1 MSYSN
6 ILVAVAVTP
15 ESQQLLAKAVS
26 IARPVKGHISL
37 ITLASDPEM
46 YNQLAAPM
54 LEDLRSVMQEETQSF
69 LDKLI
74 QDAGYPVDKTFI
86 AYGELSE
93 HILEVIA
100 AACQYP
106 TLANA
111 VCIEL
116 FRQRFAN
123 PIINFQAKASVIL
136 TTLALLMPGAQCQ
149 KRHWRIGHLGRN
161 SMRVFLALIFTKQ
174 PDFIAIILF
183 IHQACAKLRPGG

>member
-86 AYGELSE
+86 TYGELSE
-93 HILEVIA
+93 HILEVCRKYHFDLVI
-100 AACQYP
+100 CG
-106 TLANA
+106 NHNHSF
-111 VCIEL
+111 
-116 FRQRFAN
+116 FREHPARR
-123 PIINFQAKASVIL
+123 KE
-136 TTLALLMPGAQCQ
+136 
-149 KRHWRIGHLGRN
+149 
-161 SMRVFLALIFTKQ
+161 
-174 PDFIAIILF
+174 
-183 IHQACAKLRPGG
+183 

>member
-74 QDAGYPVDKTFI
+74 QDAGR
-86 AYGELSE
+86 SE
-93 HILEVIA
+93 ERRVGK
-100 AACQYP
+100 
-106 TLANA
+106 
-111 VCIEL
+111 ES
-116 FRQRFAN
+116 RWQR
-123 PIINFQAKASVIL
+123 
-136 TTLALLMPGAQCQ
+136 GAQ
-149 KRHWRIGHLGRN
+149 RGR
-161 SMRVFLALIFTKQ
+161 
-174 PDFIAIILF
+174 
-183 IHQACAKLRPGG
+183 

>member
-15 ESQQLLAKAVS
+15 ESLQLLAKAVS

-37 ITLASDPEM
+37 ITFASDPEM

-74 QDAGYPVDKTFI
+74 QDAGYPVDETFI

-93 HILEVIA
+93 HILEVCRKYHFDLVICGNHNHSFFSRASCSAKRVIA
-100 AACQYP
+100 SSEVDVLLVP
-106 TLANA
+106 
-111 VCIEL
+111 
-116 FRQRFAN
+116 
-123 PIINFQAKASVIL
+123 L
-136 TTLALLMPGAQCQ
+136 TG
-149 KRHWRIGHLGRN
+149 
-161 SMRVFLALIFTKQ
+161 
-174 PDFIAIILF
+174 D
-183 IHQACAKLRPGG
+183 

>member
-74 QDAGYPVDKTFI
+74 QDAFI

-93 HILEVIA
+93 HILEVCHKHHFDLVICGNHNHSFFSRASCSAKRVIA
-100 AACQYP
+100 SSEVDVLLVP
-106 TLANA
+106 
-111 VCIEL
+111 
-116 FRQRFAN
+116 
-123 PIINFQAKASVIL
+123 L
-136 TTLALLMPGAQCQ
+136 TG
-149 KRHWRIGHLGRN
+149 
-161 SMRVFLALIFTKQ
+161 
-174 PDFIAIILF
+174 D
-183 IHQACAKLRPGG
+183 

>member
-86 AYGELSE
+86 AYGDCRKYHFDLVICGNHNHSFFSRASCSAKR
-93 HILEVIA
+93 VIA
-100 AACQYP
+100 SSEVDVLLVP
-106 TLANA
+106 
-111 VCIEL
+111 
-116 FRQRFAN
+116 
-123 PIINFQAKASVIL
+123 L
-136 TTLALLMPGAQCQ
+136 TG
-149 KRHWRIGHLGRN
+149 
-161 SMRVFLALIFTKQ
+161 
-174 PDFIAIILF
+174 D
-183 IHQACAKLRPGG
+183 

>member
-15 ESQQLLAKAVS
+15 ESLQLLAKAVS

-74 QDAGYPVDKTFI
+74 QDAGYPVDETFI

-93 HILEVIA
+93 HILEV
-100 AACQYP
+100 CRK
-106 TLANA
+106 
-111 VCIEL
+111 
-116 FRQRFAN
+116 FRF
-123 PIINFQAKASVIL
+123 
-136 TTLALLMPGAQCQ
+136 G
-149 KRHWRIGHLGRN
+149 
-161 SMRVFLALIFTKQ
+161 
-174 PDFIAIILF
+174 D
-183 IHQACAKLRPGG
+183 LR

>member
-6 ILVAVAVTP
+6 ILVTVAVTP

-26 IARPVKGHISL
+26 IAVPVKGHISL

-93 HILEVIA
+93 HILEVCHKHHFDLVICGNHITVFFREHPA
-100 AACQYP
+100 RRK
-106 TLANA
+106 
-111 VCIEL
+111 EL
-116 FRQRFAN
+116 LPQVR
-123 PIINFQAKASVIL
+123 
-136 TTLALLMPGAQCQ
+136 
-149 KRHWRIGHLGRN
+149 
-161 SMRVFLALIFTKQ
+161 SM
-174 PDFIAIILF
+174 
-183 IHQACAKLRPGG
+183 CC

>member
-86 AYGELSE
+86 AYGELS
-93 HILEVIA
+93 
-100 AACQYP
+100 
-106 TLANA
+106 
-111 VCIEL
+111 
-116 FRQRFAN
+116 
-123 PIINFQAKASVIL
+123 
-136 TTLALLMPGAQCQ
+136 G
-149 KRHWRIGHLGRN
+149 
-161 SMRVFLALIFTKQ
+161 
-174 PDFIAIILF
+174 
-183 IHQACAKLRPGG
+183 

>member
-54 LEDLRSVMQEETQSF
+54 LEDLRNVMQEETQSF

-93 HILEVIA
+93 HILEVCRKHHFDLVICGNHNHSFFSPA
-100 AACQYP
+100 SCS
-106 TLANA
+106 
-111 VCIEL
+111 
-116 FRQRFAN
+116 
-123 PIINFQAKASVIL
+123 AKRVITSSEVDVLLVPL
-136 TTLALLMPGAQCQ
+136 T
-149 KRHWRIGHLGRN
+149 
-161 SMRVFLALIFTKQ
+161 
-174 PDFIAIILF
+174 
-183 IHQACAKLRPGG
+183 GG

>member
-15 ESQQLLAKAVS
+15 ENQQLLAKAVS

-93 HILEVIA
+93 HILEVCRKYHFDLVICGNHNHSFFSRASCSAKRVIA
-100 AACQYP
+100 SSEVDVLLVPLTGDYP
-106 TLANA
+106 HLRK
-111 VCIEL
+111 L
-116 FRQRFAN
+116 RKGS
-123 PIINFQAKASVIL
+123 NFI
-136 TTLALLMPGAQCQ
+136 ALLAF
-149 KRHWRIGHLGRN
+149 RAARN
-161 SMRVFLALIFTKQ
+161 YLL
-174 PDFIAIILF
+174 
-183 IHQACAKLRPGG
+183 

>member
-37 ITLASDPEM
+37 ITRFRPEM

-54 LEDLRSVMQEETQSF
+54 LEDLRNVMQEETQSF

-93 HILEVIA
+93 HILEVCRKHHFDLVI
-100 AACQYP
+100 CG
-106 TLANA
+106 NH
-111 VCIEL
+111 
-116 FRQRFAN
+116 N
-123 PIINFQAKASVIL
+123 PSFFSRASCSAKE
-136 TTLALLMPGAQCQ
+136 
-149 KRHWRIGHLGRN
+149 
-161 SMRVFLALIFTKQ
+161 
-174 PDFIAIILF
+174 
-183 IHQACAKLRPGG
+183 

>member
-69 LDKLI
+69 LGNDSNLLI
-74 QDAGYPVDKTFI
+74 VFYVQIMPDDFVMQ
-86 AYGELSE
+86 L
-93 HILEVIA
+93 H
-100 AACQYP
+100 
-106 TLANA
+106 
-111 VCIEL
+111 
-116 FRQRFAN
+116 RF
-123 PIINFQAKASVIL
+123 
-136 TTLALLMPGAQCQ
+136 
-149 KRHWRIGHLGRN
+149 
-161 SMRVFLALIFTKQ
+161 
-174 PDFIAIILF
+174 
-183 IHQACAKLRPGG
+183 